1 MPGCST
7 ALLLHPSEISLLLP
21 WSISPCLALQKD
33 TQLRKVSCLI
43 LPWVLWNDQR
53 GKEPHA
59 TRLAV
64 APHPSA
70 LEKTTRVRGGT
81 GDHGGSSS
89 SSTHPKRVPSQR
101 SPSLGLGR
109 GFVSGFRFARPQMND
124 GELWK
129 KKPLCLKQ
137 LPRLPFSH
145 PFSKYKLRH
154 IKRTSLAAGGEA
166 RNDHRHNLGLTDQE
180 PSSSSCQLA
189 IIF

>member
-7 ALLLHPSEISLLLP
+7 ASLLHPSEISLLLP

-33 TQLRKVSCLI
+33 TQLRKFSCLI
-43 LPWVLWNDQR
+43 LPRVLWNDQR

-89 SSTHPKRVPSQR
+89 SSTHPKRVPIQR
-101 SPSLGLGR
+101 SPRLGLGC
-109 GFVSGFRFARPQMND
+109 GFVSSFCFARPQMND

-129 KKPLCLKQ
+129 PPHCVWSNC
-137 LPRLPFSH
+137 PGCPFPTLS
-145 PFSKYKLRH
+145 PN
-154 IKRTSLAAGGEA
+154 INWGT
-166 RNDHRHNLGLTDQE
+166 
-180 PSSSSCQLA
+180 
-189 IIF
+189 